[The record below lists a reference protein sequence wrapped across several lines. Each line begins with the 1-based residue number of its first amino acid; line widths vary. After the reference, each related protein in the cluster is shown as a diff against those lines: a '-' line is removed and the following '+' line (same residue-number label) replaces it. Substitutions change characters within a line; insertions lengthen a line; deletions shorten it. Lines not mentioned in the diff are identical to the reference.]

1 MIDIFTVVLP
11 HALMALAV
19 WRLIHRNDLDDD
31 PALPQRLVPLMH
43 RKRIRADDRKAAD
56 ERA

>member
-1 MIDIFTVVLP
+1 MIDILTVVVP

-31 PALPQRLVPLMH
+31 PALPSRREPLM
-43 RKRIRADDRKAAD
+43 KRARPRPGPPRA
-56 ERA
+56 